1 MQRLVDHALA
11 VTKESVKAVTYESV
25 NNIVRIINGV
35 SALLLALLPGKANML
50 EGIQGWEL
58 RPTFRGPRLPR
69 WMENGVSSFNHFIHE
84 LSVDS
89 DTSPDYS
96 SEEEDSDRYEYPAS
110 PASHCSRASEAYNRH
125 QMDWFQYIL
134 LWILLPL
141 KLLLAIPVRLFQLFY
156 YAVLKVLHIPSN
168 HRPSRLHAHR
178 RMQSLKDQIIHRA
191 TDRRRGVVEDVHLAI
206 EICIEAVFDFFH
218 KAAHLLL
225 SPSEAFVALVSLFSS
240 HGSGIEQDHDPFKD
254 AAISTATR
262 GGDGPA
268 PTERSTNLHQ
278 SLNTD
283 ARTCQ
288 DVITELG

>member
-125 QMDWFQYIL
+125 QMDWFHV
-134 LWILLPL
+134 
-141 KLLLAIPVRLFQLFY
+141 K
-156 YAVLKVLHIPSN
+156 
-168 HRPSRLHAHR
+168 
-178 RMQSLKDQIIHRA
+178 
-191 TDRRRGVVEDVHLAI
+191 
-206 EICIEAVFDFFH
+206 
-218 KAAHLLL
+218 
-225 SPSEAFVALVSLFSS
+225 SPAY
-240 HGSGIEQDHDPFKD
+240 P
-254 AAISTATR
+254 
-262 GGDGPA
+262 
-268 PTERSTNLHQ
+268 
-278 SLNTD
+278 
-283 ARTCQ
+283 
-288 DVITELG
+288 